1 MIDFEHV
8 SKQYKHNAKPA
19 LEDVN
24 FHVDDGEFVFLLG
37 HSGAGK
43 STLLKLILR
52 EETPTEGR
60 VLVNGQDVARLR
72 RRKIPYL
79 RRQMGI
85 IFQDFR
91 LIPTMTVY
99 ENIAFAMHVTNI
111 GHKQIK
117 ERVNYMLE
125 LVHLEDK
132 AKVYPDLL
140 SGGEQQRV
148 AVARALAHAPKLVIA
163 DEPTGNIDP
172 ELSLEMMELLER
184 VSEMGITVLVVTHE
198 HELVRHF
205 DRRVVTLSG
214 GHIISDVP
222 TGSMIPHP
230 ARRPEGTGNGGVA
243 GMMKPSTFGF
253 LVVRGVRNLGKHWAM
268 TIACIASLSVCM
280 TLNTFATLAEV
291 NVDSMVNYLGQ
302 QNEMVVYVDP
312 EADDATIQTVG
323 ERITATPGVSRV
335 QYMSKEDVLNQY
347 RGYMADYAVLLDEF
361 ENDNPFKANY
371 RVSLADLS
379 QMQAM
384 SQNFQSI
391 PGVYS
396 VTAPIEMT
404 QTFVE
409 VQRAVTKVGQ
419 IVILVLMAVSIIT
432 VGSTIRL
439 SVFARRREIEIMKYV
454 GATNHL
460 VTLPFFVEGLTMG
473 LISGAITSVAGIFGY
488 AYIVQASSTLGGLWQ
503 LLMGTAM
510 VPVDAVWPTILTYS
524 LAGGALVGAL
534 GSMFSI
540 RKHLNV

>member
-1 MIDFEHV
+1 
-8 SKQYKHNAKPA
+8 
-19 LEDVN
+19 
-24 FHVDDGEFVFLLG
+24 
-37 HSGAGK
+37 
-43 STLLKLILR
+43 
-52 EETPTEGR
+52 
-60 VLVNGQDVARLR
+60 
-72 RRKIPYL
+72 
-79 RRQMGI
+79 
-85 IFQDFR
+85 
-91 LIPTMTVY
+91 
-99 ENIAFAMHVTNI
+99 
-111 GHKQIK
+111 
-117 ERVNYMLE
+117 
-125 LVHLEDK
+125 
-132 AKVYPDLL
+132 
-140 SGGEQQRV
+140 
-148 AVARALAHAPKLVIA
+148 
-163 DEPTGNIDP
+163 
-172 ELSLEMMELLER
+172 
-184 VSEMGITVLVVTHE
+184 
-198 HELVRHF
+198 
-205 DRRVVTLSG
+205 
-214 GHIISDVP
+214 
-222 TGSMIPHP
+222 
-230 ARRPEGTGNGGVA
+230 
-243 GMMKPSTFGF
+243 MMKPSTFGF

-291 NVDSMVNYLGQ
+291 NVNSMVNYLGQ

-312 EADDATIQTVG
+312 EADDATIQSVG

-473 LISGAITSVAGIFGY
+473 LISGILTAAVSLGCYSYVVNAAGG
-488 AYIVQASSTLGGLWQ
+488 LGGIWQ
-503 LLMGTAM
+503 MLMGRAL
-510 VPVDAVWPTILTYS
+510 VPVANVLPTIVVTS
-524 LAGGALVGAL
+524 LLSGAIVGGV

>member
-1 MIDFEHV
+1 
-8 SKQYKHNAKPA
+8 
-19 LEDVN
+19 
-24 FHVDDGEFVFLLG
+24 
-37 HSGAGK
+37 
-43 STLLKLILR
+43 
-52 EETPTEGR
+52 
-60 VLVNGQDVARLR
+60 
-72 RRKIPYL
+72 
-79 RRQMGI
+79 
-85 IFQDFR
+85 
-91 LIPTMTVY
+91 
-99 ENIAFAMHVTNI
+99 
-111 GHKQIK
+111 
-117 ERVNYMLE
+117 
-125 LVHLEDK
+125 
-132 AKVYPDLL
+132 
-140 SGGEQQRV
+140 
-148 AVARALAHAPKLVIA
+148 
-163 DEPTGNIDP
+163 
-172 ELSLEMMELLER
+172 
-184 VSEMGITVLVVTHE
+184 
-198 HELVRHF
+198 
-205 DRRVVTLSG
+205 
-214 GHIISDVP
+214 
-222 TGSMIPHP
+222 
-230 ARRPEGTGNGGVA
+230 
-243 GMMKPSTFGF
+243 MMKPSTFGF

-454 GATNHL
+454 GATNRM

-473 LISGAITSVAGIFGY
+473 LISGILTAAVSLGCYSYVVNAAGG
-488 AYIVQASSTLGGLWQ
+488 LGGIWQ
-503 LLMGTAM
+503 MLMGRAL
-510 VPVDAVWPTILTYS
+510 VPVANVWTTILVSS
-524 LAGGALVGAL
+524 LLSGAIVGGV

>member
-1 MIDFEHV
+1 
-8 SKQYKHNAKPA
+8 
-19 LEDVN
+19 
-24 FHVDDGEFVFLLG
+24 
-37 HSGAGK
+37 
-43 STLLKLILR
+43 
-52 EETPTEGR
+52 
-60 VLVNGQDVARLR
+60 
-72 RRKIPYL
+72 
-79 RRQMGI
+79 
-85 IFQDFR
+85 
-91 LIPTMTVY
+91 
-99 ENIAFAMHVTNI
+99 
-111 GHKQIK
+111 
-117 ERVNYMLE
+117 
-125 LVHLEDK
+125 
-132 AKVYPDLL
+132 
-140 SGGEQQRV
+140 
-148 AVARALAHAPKLVIA
+148 
-163 DEPTGNIDP
+163 
-172 ELSLEMMELLER
+172 
-184 VSEMGITVLVVTHE
+184 
-198 HELVRHF
+198 
-205 DRRVVTLSG
+205 
-214 GHIISDVP
+214 
-222 TGSMIPHP
+222 
-230 ARRPEGTGNGGVA
+230 
-243 GMMKPSTFGF
+243 MMKPSTFGF

-312 EADDATIQTVG
+312 EADDATIQSVG

-409 VQRAVTKVGQ
+409 VQQAVTKVGQ

-432 VGSTIRL
+432 VGST
-439 SVFARRREIEIMKYV
+439 IMKYV